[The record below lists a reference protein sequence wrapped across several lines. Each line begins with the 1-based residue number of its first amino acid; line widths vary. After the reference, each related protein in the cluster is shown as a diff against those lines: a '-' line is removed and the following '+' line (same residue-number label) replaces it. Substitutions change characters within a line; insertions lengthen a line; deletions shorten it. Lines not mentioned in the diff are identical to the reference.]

1 MGTSGASIA
10 TSMSRQNPLTA
21 LSGNM
26 PTQPAAVSSLF
37 GPWWPEESE
46 GIYLA
51 QEFPMSD
58 DEVGIL
64 PDTGAHDGLCGSLW
78 ARTQAQKCQAAGKHV
93 GQKLLNVP
101 RSVQGVGNGSQQAQY
116 EVSLAAGIQDTEGRY
131 YEEKYKA
138 PCLEGSGIPGLM
150 GIISLE
156 RNDALIRCKTGEMWF
171 LGPGGAEIKAS
182 PGSRHFQMRKA
193 KSGHWM
199 LPISRFNQAASSGGI
214 TLNTEDATASG
225 SVTDAPA
232 AAAEMQAISASQR
245 TS

>member
-1 MGTSGASIA
+1 
-10 TSMSRQNPLTA
+10 
-21 LSGNM
+21 M
-26 PTQPAAVSSLF
+26 PTQPAAVSGLF
-37 GPWWPEESE
+37 GPWWPQEAE

-51 QEFPMSD
+51 NEVQMSD

-78 ARTQAQKCQAAGKHV
+78 ARAQAEKCQAAGKHI
-93 GQKLLNVP
+93 GQKRLNQP
-101 RSVQGVGNGSQQAQY
+101 RNVQGVGNGSQQANY
-116 EVSLAAGIQDTEGRY
+116 EVCLAAGIQDTEGRY

-156 RNDALIRCKTGEMWF
+156 RNDALIRCSTGEMWF
-171 LGPGGAEIKAS
+171 LGPGGVEIKAS

-199 LPISRFNQAASSGGI
+199 LPISRFNKSACSGGI
-214 TLNTEDATASG
+214 TLNTEDAGISSQANRSG
-225 SVTDAPA
+225 VGNVPDVPQGSN
-232 AAAEMQAISASQR
+232 ES
-245 TS
+245 